1 MINIDEYKEIKK
13 KHEILKSKK
22 DKAEGALDEILK
34 RLSDEFGFDSIE
46 EAEKQLLANKKQL
59 EKIKTELESEL
70 EEFSKK
76 WDEFENE

>member
-34 RLSDEFGFDSIE
+34 RLSDEFDFDSIE
-46 EAEKQLLANKKQL
+46 EAEKQLSANKKQL
-59 EKIKTELESEL
+59 EKIKMELESEL